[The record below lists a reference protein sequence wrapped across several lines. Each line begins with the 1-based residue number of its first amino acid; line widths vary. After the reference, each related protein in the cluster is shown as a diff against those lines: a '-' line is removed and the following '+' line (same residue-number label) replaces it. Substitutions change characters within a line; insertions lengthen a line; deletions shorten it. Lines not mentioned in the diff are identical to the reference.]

1 MNTSIRKTLIIG
13 INDEFKFEKIVAL
26 FSYLRNFRDLVS
38 LHISQLGIYMQI
50 QNGNHVILFELNIP
64 NYWFD
69 YYQFNHPNGFV
80 LTLNINTLYQILQN
94 RCPGFIWITY
104 DIEVPTTIIINSEE
118 CYYENPYNCEIPP
131 EACYCELHIDD
142 ITGINSEPLLDLP
155 SNDKYQYH
163 LVIEQKTFRD
173 IIETL
178 VYNNKNELSFHCS
191 SKLEEV
197 ILYEDKPFIIL
208 QNYNTVTQS
217 QDFISTFN
225 VELLSNLPLN
235 VLETAVVYI
244 FLNPNMPIKFAF
256 PLDECDD
263 SIDFNINI
271 SPNDVY
277 EVCQDNNDFLNMCLA
292 MSNTTL

>member
-1 MNTSIRKTLIIG
+1 MKTLIIG

-26 FSYLRNFRDLVS
+26 FGYLRNFTYLVA
-38 LHISQLGIYMQI
+38 LHISQLGIYIQI
-50 QNGNHVILFELNIP
+50 QNANHVILFELNIP

-69 YYQFNHPNGFV
+69 YYHFKHPTGIV
-80 LTLNINTLYQILQN
+80 LTLQINAFYQILQN
-94 RCPGFIWITY
+94 RCPGFVWITY
-104 DIEVPTTIIINSEE
+104 DIAEPTTIIINSEE

-131 EACYCELHIDD
+131 EACYCELRIDD
-142 ITGINSEPLLDLP
+142 VTGTNSDPLLDLP

-163 LVIEQKTFRD
+163 LVIEQKQFRD

-178 VYNNKNELSFHCS
+178 MRTNKTTISFHCS
-191 SKLEEV
+191 SELEEV
-197 ILYEDKPFIIL
+197 IIYADRPLAIL
-208 QNYNTVTQS
+208 QNHNTVTLT

-225 VELLSNLPLN
+225 VVLLSQLPLN
-235 VLETAVVYI
+235 DLQTAVVYI

-277 EVCQDNNDFLNMCLA
+277 EVCRDNNDFLNMCLA
-292 MSNTTL
+292 MNNTTL